1 MPLKYVI
8 CAIAV
13 FISLFSFFTVNVVQ
27 AHQSGCHRWHSCP
40 SDSGSYTCGDWG
52 YSNYCG
58 SSNYTY
64 TPPTPVYTTGED
76 VKYNSIP
83 IVTEY
88 KDNNDEYPDYVKVS
102 REGENG
108 EEKVT
113 TIINY
118 TNGIETSR
126 NVPIT
131 EKTKEPISKIIEKG
145 VRLVPTGYIDSI
157 KNVSDDG
164 FLGWNTGK
172 YNILGRYKPDVK
184 IALLKNGDVI
194 STTITYDNGFF
205 GFHNIAASDKDIF
218 SIATDNGRNWFWET
232 PKTTRISE
240 PYTFTSKGL
249 KMTSEYYSI
258 NGHN

>member
-1 MPLKYVI
+1 MSFKQRTVLLV
-8 CAIAV
+8 AFIALS
-13 FISLFSFFTVNVVQ
+13 SLFSVNVAQ
-27 AHQSGCHRWHSCP
+27 AHRSGCHTWHSCP
-40 SDSGSYTCGDWG
+40 SDSGSYTCGDLG
-52 YSNYCG
+52 YSSQCG
-58 SSNYTY
+58 STYTY

-88 KDNNDEYPDYVKVS
+88 KDNNDEYTDYVKVS
-102 REGENG
+102 RDGENG

-118 TNGIETSR
+118 TNGIESSR
-126 NVPIT
+126 NIPTTEIT
-131 EKTKEPISKIIEKG
+131 KGPISKIIEKG
-145 VRLVPTGYIDSI
+145 SRLVPTGFIDSI
-157 KNVSDDG
+157 KEVSDDG

-184 IALLKNGDVI
+184 IVLLKNGDVI
-194 STTITYDNGFF
+194 STMTTYDNGFF
-205 GFHNIAASDKDIF
+205 GFHNIAANDKDIF
-218 SIATDNGRNWFWET
+218 SIATDNGRDWFWET

-258 NGHN
+258 HGHS